1 VAAIA
6 VDLGG
11 TFLRCAVTSDSG
23 LVTDLDKQRIDFEPE
38 RRNPDALW
46 STLFNAIER
55 FARAPHLG
63 LAPHD
68 PIAFAFPG
76 PVADHARI
84 VGAPTLLG
92 RALDMP
98 DVVGILRER
107 TGRPVYLLN
116 DLSAAAW
123 HYLDVLDV
131 DRFMVLTVS
140 SGIGSKFADR
150 AHRDGVLDRR
160 AGAGEIGHIVVDAD
174 PGAPICD
181 CGARGHLGAI
191 ASGRGT
197 ENLANRRSQVELESF
212 DRSLCATS
220 FGAARNRVTN
230 EEHLIPAALAGDPW
244 AWSVIGAAQEPLA
257 QILATTIVAASLEKV
272 VVIGGFAASLGARYV
287 GSLCDAVLARTG
299 SRLIDLPMLEFI
311 VPGESSD
318 VACLRGAGA
327 FAASMDRA
335 AS

>member
-11 TFLRCAVTSDSG
+11 TFLRCAVTSGAGHVTG
-23 LVTDLDKQRIDFEPE
+23 LVKRRIDFEPE

-46 STLFNAIER
+46 TALFDAIEE
-55 FARAPHLG
+55 FARAPHEG
-63 LAPHD
+63 LAPED
-68 PIAFAFPG
+68 PISFAFPG
-76 PVADHARI
+76 PVEDHKRI

-92 RALDMP
+92 RAVDMP
-98 DVVGILRER
+98 DVVGILRKR

-123 HYLDVLDV
+123 HYLDALDV

-150 AHRDGVLDRR
+150 SHRDGVLDRR
-160 AGAGEIGHIVVDAD
+160 AGSGEIGHVMIDAD
-174 PGAPICD
+174 PEAPVCD

-197 ENLANRRSQVELESF
+197 ETLANRRSLLDADSF
-212 DRSLCATS
+212 DGSLCATA

-244 AWSVIGAAQEPLA
+244 AWSVIGQAQEPLA
-257 QILATTIVAASLEKV
+257 LVLATTIVGASLEKV
-272 VVIGGFAASLGARYV
+272 LVIGGFAASLGARYLE
-287 GSLCDAVLARTG
+287 SLCDAVRARTA
-299 SRLIDLPMLEFI
+299 SRLIELPIEEIIAF
-311 VPGESSD
+311 GASSD
-318 VACLRGAGA
+318 VACLCGAGA
-327 FAASMDRA
+327 FAARMRRA
-335 AS
+335 AL